1 MCEVKH
7 TINFGQIR
15 TEYIKTHYHV
25 LEGESTSNL
34 KISKLE
40 MFKEKFMNHK
50 LRNSILRCCRD
61 PGEYYCYSLAPHLLC
76 LPCEAGVV
84 RVT

>member
-15 TEYIKTHYHV
+15 SEYIKTHYHV

-40 MFKEKFMNHK
+40 MFKEN
-50 LRNSILRCCRD
+50 LWIIN
-61 PGEYYCYSLAPHLLC
+61 YALAPLVSIEK
-76 LPCEAGVV
+76 PAMFPK
-84 RVT
+84 